1 MKNQFS
7 PLILCSLLNLYD
19 LRFDTTKKATFAS
32 AVLTLSVLSLL
43 SISLA
48 VLCCITCRQAKNM
61 NRESLKEFINKYPKL
76 YEGLKVGDSSKI
88 KRLTV
93 FWTPLYLLRLTVTY
107 VVLLSLKNYPGFQV
121 LLLLI
126 ISVVQ

>member
-1 MKNQFS
+1 M
-7 PLILCSLLNLYD
+7 NLYD
-19 LRFDTTKKATFAS
+19 MRFDTTNKATFAS

-48 VLCCITCRQAKNM
+48 ILCCITCRQAKNM
-61 NRESLKEFINKYPKL
+61 NRESLNEFINKYPKL
-76 YEGLKVGDSSKI
+76 YEGLKVGDASKI

-93 FWTPLYLLRLTVTY
+93 VWTPLYFIRLSVTY
-107 VVLLSLKNYPGFQV
+107 VVLLSLKNYPALQV
-121 LLLLI
+121 ICLLV